1 MTVPVLWDTRTYTIV
16 SNDSWAIVRM
26 LATAF
31 APLARANRAAGA
43 PPRADQPLF
52 PADRDA
58 ELEAAHAKIYAG
70 LLNGVYRAGVGELL
84 GNAAA
89 AAAARADVARALDE
103 LEATLARSR
112 YVLGPALT
120 AVDVRL
126 AMTLLRF
133 DAAYLD
139 AFALRGA
146 ARGGVLVG
154 ETADGGGPPYPALR
168 GYTREMYARVGGA
181 AVVDWPS
188 FRQYY
193 RWGPGLPRD
202 APLPPLEPL
211 VASAEAPHDRAALA
225 AA

>member
-1 MTVPVLWDTRTYTIV
+1 
-16 SNDSWAIVRM
+16 
-26 LATAF
+26 
-31 APLARANRAAGA
+31 
-43 PPRADQPLF
+43 
-52 PADRDA
+52 
-58 ELEAAHAKIYAG
+58 
-70 LLNGVYRAGVGELL
+70 
-84 GNAAA
+84 
-89 AAAARADVARALDE
+89 
-103 LEATLARSR
+103 
-112 YVLGPALT
+112 
-120 AVDVRL
+120 
-126 AMTLLRF
+126 MTLLRV

-154 ETADGGGPPYPALR
+154 ARADGGGGAPYPALR
-168 GYTREMYARVGGA
+168 NYARDMYARVGGA

-202 APLPPLEPL
+202 APLPPLEPI

>member
-1 MTVPVLWDTRTYTIV
+1 MK
-16 SNDSWAIVRM
+16 
-26 LATAF
+26 
-31 APLARANRAAGA
+31 ARA
-43 PPRADQPLF
+43 PRVDQPLF

-154 ETADGGGPPYPALR
+154 ETADGGGPAYPALR

-181 AVVDWPS
+181 L
-188 FRQYY
+188 RQETAHFSTNSLDMFNCLLMLMS
-193 RWGPGLPRD
+193 RLLWKLSCGVR
-202 APLPPLEPL
+202 
-211 VASAEAPHDRAALA
+211 
-225 AA
+225 